1 MATTK
6 PLVVLRVAACSP
18 TVVGRSPH
26 VRWLGPPHACR
37 PAGRSVPGHELTCSS
52 HKSWAQLVRFA
63 SPEPHSIDEMALPVG
78 ALACHSAVHS
88 AVHAAVHAASG
99 PCKAGR
105 ICISR

>member
-26 VRWLGPPHACR
+26 FQWLRPPHACR

-52 HKSWAQLVRFA
+52 HESWAHPVRFT
-63 SPEPHSIDEMALPVG
+63 SREPHWVDEMALPVD
-78 ALACHSAVHS
+78 ALAYHS
-88 AVHAAVHAASG
+88 AVHAASG